1 MTDLADAIGD
11 RRLAELCRYWDRCR
25 RGREMPARRD
35 LDPVDIPRLLS
46 ILILVDVKGDG
57 DYRMR
62 LIGTELVNFARRDIT
77 GLSFEDAF
85 SPGPYLDYLYALYGE
100 LIRERRPIY
109 TEGIH
114 VIGSPGRRRYTRR
127 LILPL
132 SADGRRIDMV
142 IGAHVYE
149 MMTDPG
155 RAALHDRKDP
165 YIETV
170 RRTLAPVPASA

>member
-1 MTDLADAIGD
+1 MDSAEIIGD
-11 RRLAELCRYWDRCR
+11 RRLAELYRYWDGCR
-25 RGREMPARRD
+25 RGRGMPARPD

-57 DYRMR
+57 DYRFR
-62 LIGTELVNFARRDIT
+62 LIGTELVTVARRDIT
-77 GLSFEDAF
+77 GLRFEEAF
-85 SPGPYLDYLYALYGE
+85 PPGPYLNYLFALYAE

-109 TEGIH
+109 TEGIY

-142 IGAHVYE
+142 LGAHVHE
-149 MMTDPG
+149 LMSDPE

-170 RRTLAPVPASA
+170 RRTLAPAPASA